1 LDTGS
6 EPDLNL
12 AKCRRRR
19 RCHFGQFLHLRKR
32 SQDRLRACGDLT
44 VFRRPAAATK
54 KNKKELVRK
63 VTTGHV
69 EEKMPLESS
78 HLLVKK
84 LYYY

>member
-54 KNKKELVRK
+54 KKNKKELVRK
-63 VTTGHV
+63 VTIGQV

-78 HLLVKK
+78 HLLV
-84 LYYY
+84 